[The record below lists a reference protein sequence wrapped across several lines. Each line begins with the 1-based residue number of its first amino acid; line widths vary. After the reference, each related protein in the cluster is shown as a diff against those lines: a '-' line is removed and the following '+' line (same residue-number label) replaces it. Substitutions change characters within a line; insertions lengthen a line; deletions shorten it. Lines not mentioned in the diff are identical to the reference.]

1 MAKDEV
7 TAVSQILEVDGEK
20 AVEISLFYEEKL
32 KGRYFAD
39 AENHNAWVNGKWY
52 TCRLK
57 NVIRLCEGLE
67 PLKNDY
73 YYFLPS
79 VKWTS
84 GEDEERVEEFLG
96 AWSIESYENDLNEKK
111 YKKAIERKVERIAQQ
126 MADMPCVPDEAEA
139 WVEQTIFPENILFFK
154 KTGKRTTYSCT
165 ACGCSSWKKQGWK
178 HGQKTICPKCGRP
191 VTANSRQKK
200 RVKTEPVVL
209 LQPYGKNWVERQFKA
224 VCKWESG
231 TKEIQLFEQLRAIIP
246 NGKCW
251 GKVWYGLSTEADEL
265 TQSFWDTNPGNKRFV
280 PSYLYPGNLQEV
292 LPCGRLEQSGMEL
305 LARSGKKVNVNKFI
319 TTFHQRPYLEYLI
332 KAGLNRMAAEVV
344 NVYGWWREP
353 DKVICTTANNL
364 RDALQLDGNRVSRM
378 KQLDGGLCTLEWL
391 QYEEEKEIKISQESL
406 EYLTKMDIGPIECE
420 EILVELRSVNRM
432 VNYMRK
438 QKIAPKQL
446 TTTWQDYLRMAKEAG
461 YDTTDDIVRLPK
473 DLKARHDYLV
483 ELGNKEED
491 SERLKKYADLDQQ
504 IQKRLPDVKK
514 YFWEDKKYMIIPAG
528 TCKELMTEGRKLHH
542 CVGRDDHYMKKMAEG
557 KSWILFLR
565 KKEDLKQ
572 PYYTIEID
580 MADNEILQYY
590 SEFDRKPDIKA
601 VNRILNKFKRSV
613 QQDQQKVRIRV
624 QPAAIA

>member
-39 AENHNAWVNGKWY
+39 AENHNVWVNGKWY

-57 NVIRLCEGLE
+57 NAIRLCEGLE

-126 MADMPCVPDEAEA
+126 MADMPCVPDEVEA

-280 PSYLYPGNLQEV
+280 LSYLYPGNLQEV

-406 EYLTKMDIGPIECE
+406 EYLTKMDIGPNECE

-528 TCKELMTEGRKLHH
+528 ACKELMTEGRKLHH

>member
-1 MAKDEV
+1 M
-7 TAVSQILEVDGEK
+7 DGEK

-39 AENHNAWVNGKWY
+39 AENHNVWVNGKWY

-57 NVIRLCEGLE
+57 NAIRLCEGLE

-96 AWSIESYENDLNEKK
+96 AWSIESYENDLNGKK

-126 MADMPCVPDEAEA
+126 MADMPCVPDEVEA

-406 EYLTKMDIGPIECE
+406 EYLTKMDIGPNECE

-473 DLKARHDYLV
+473 DLKSRHDYLV

-528 TCKELMTEGRKLHH
+528 ACKELMTEGRKLHH
-542 CVGRDDHYMKKMAEG
+542 CVGRDDYYMKKMAEG

-580 MADNEILQYY
+580 MADDEILQYY